1 MNLNV
6 MTREDVKVKAPAV
19 FANQPASR
27 MSDKYVFVPTHTILD
42 QFENQGWYPV
52 DAKQARTKKSDVAER
67 QHIIRLANPEY
78 TPVMPEVGSV
88 TPQIILKNS
97 HNGSSGIELALGL
110 FRLVCS
116 NGMVVSDTQ
125 FAQIKRRHMGIDKD
139 EVMQVIYDA
148 GREFPDIWNKINDY
162 KSINLSN
169 GQKIDFA
176 TKVIEYNWGK
186 KSVITPEALII
197 PKRNEDQGDDLF
209 TTYSIIQESL
219 QKGGVIYNNPRTGRV
234 RRTRAITN
242 GTRDFQLNTALWSM
256 MESFRKEKVFKIA

>member
-1 MNLNV
+1 
-6 MTREDVKVKAPAV
+6 
-19 FANQPASR
+19 
-27 MSDKYVFVPTHTILD
+27 MSEKYVFVPTHTILD

-97 HNGSSGIELALGL
+97 HNGTSGIQLAIGL

-116 NGMVVSDTQ
+116 NGLVVADTQ

-148 GREFPDIWNKINDY
+148 GREFPDIWNKISEY
-162 KSINLSN
+162 KSIKLTN

-176 TKVIEYNWGK
+176 TRVIEYNWNE
-186 KSVITPEALII
+186 KSVITPEQLLVA
-197 PKRNEDQGDDLF
+197 KRREDESDDLF
-209 TTYSIIQESL
+209 TTYNVVQENL
-219 QKGGVIYNNPRTGRV
+219 QKGGVTYINPRTQRP

-242 GTRDFQLNTALWSM
+242 GARDFQLNTALWSM

>member
-1 MNLNV
+1 
-6 MTREDVKVKAPAV
+6 
-19 FANQPASR
+19 
-27 MSDKYVFVPTHTILD
+27 
-42 QFENQGWYPV
+42 
-52 DAKQARTKKSDVAER
+52 
-67 QHIIRLANPEY
+67 
-78 TPVMPEVGSV
+78 
-88 TPQIILKNS
+88 
-97 HNGSSGIELALGL
+97 
-110 FRLVCS
+110 
-116 NGMVVSDTQ
+116 
-125 FAQIKRRHMGIDKD
+125 MGIDKD

-242 GTRDFQLNTALWSM
+242 GTRDFQLNTVLWSM
-256 MESFRKEKVFKIA
+256 MESFREEKVFKIA